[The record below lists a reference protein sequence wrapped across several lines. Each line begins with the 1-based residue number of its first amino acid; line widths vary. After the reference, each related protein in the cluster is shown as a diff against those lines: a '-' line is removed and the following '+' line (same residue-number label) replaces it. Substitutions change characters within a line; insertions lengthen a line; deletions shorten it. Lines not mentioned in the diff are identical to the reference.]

1 MTIRTSLGLFGLAMA
16 LLAAQPASGHH
27 STSAIFENDQRIT
40 VTGTLTKIDWINPH
54 IAIVVEVGEGASAGM
69 WRIQG
74 NPPAWWRTV
83 CVARADFAKGLG
95 AKVTVDA
102 LPAQDGSKYGYLRKI
117 TFANGEALESLNTL

>member
-1 MTIRTSLGLFGLAMA
+1 MRDGLESRTMTIRTSLGLLGLTMA
-16 LLAAQPASGHH
+16 LLGAQPATAHH

-83 CVARADFAKGLG
+83 GVARADFAKGLG
-95 AKVTVDA
+95 QKVTVDA
-102 LPAQDGSKYGYLRKI
+102 LP
-117 TFANGEALESLNTL
+117 